1 MVRVSNYEVSKYKT
15 LQAALNIQ
23 FQAAF
28 FSTAGSVWCHPSSAV
43 CDEQQIKSPILK
55 KFEQLCKVYITREWK
70 DL

>member
-28 FSTAGSVWCHPSSAV
+28 FLLLALYDVIPHLRSVTSS
-43 CDEQQIKSPILK
+43 KLNPRS
-55 KFEQLCKVYITREWK
+55 
-70 DL
+70 

>member
-28 FSTAGSVWCHPSSAV
+28 FSTAGSV
-43 CDEQQIKSPILK
+43 
-55 KFEQLCKVYITREWK
+55 
-70 DL
+70 